1 MDQQTRNNAHDLLRN
16 SLRAVGHLLEDP
28 HVQEVMINGPN
39 NVWVEKAGQGIVK
52 TEVDISDVE
61 IRSSIQL
68 LASLENKEAKERGK
82 ESIIDSRLDGFRFAA
97 AMKPTSMQGPS
108 ISIRKHNPVH
118 LSLDDYV
125 ANGAIPEEMAGVLR
139 KMVQERKNVVV
150 AGGTSSGKAQPL
162 DAQVLT
168 PNGFVPMGSLK
179 VGDAITSPDGMVDR
193 IVGVFPQG
201 EKEVFR
207 ITFHDG
213 RAAESCAEHLWQVW
227 SRTSTYVKGSGHNG
241 KKIRGMGWRVLPLS
255 EVIDRFKRKSKL
267 YERSAVPLV
276 SPYAIELPQEAH
288 SIPPYVLG
296 VLIGDG
302 CLVDS
307 TAKFS
312 TADDFILSRLTAELP
327 GYEITPIK
335 GYDYRIAAKVKRM
348 KSEMKTSLEALGLQ
362 GMKSNGKFIPD
373 AYKRGTAA
381 QRMALMQGLMDTDGF
396 ISKDGAVSY
405 ATVSKRLA
413 NDVREVVT
421 SLGGI
426 ATITEKTTTYRDKN
440 GDKQHG
446 QIAYNVWI
454 CHPVPD
460 HLVSLPR
467 KLKLVKPRS
476 RDWRL
481 RIVSIEPIGK
491 KQTQCIKVAR
501 PEGLYV
507 TDGYVVTHNTTFVNA
522 LIGEVDP
529 GDRVLTIEDTQELK
543 VKVPNWVPLI
553 SNEQEGV
560 TTRDLVRL
568 SLRFRPDRI
577 IVGEVRGGEAFDLL
591 DAANTGHDGCLATLH
606 ANNCAGA
613 LSRFESLVLRA
624 GINWPHEAIKAQIAD
639 TFDFVVFMARV
650 KTGRKLAEIMAING
664 FDFDSKRY
672 ITEEVY
678 RLHEKH

>member
-1 MDQQTRNNAHDLLRN
+1 MDQQTRNNAHVLLRN

-39 NVWVEKAGQGIVK
+39 NVWVEKAGQGIIK

-125 ANGAIPEEMAGVLR
+125 ANGAIPEDMAGVLR
-139 KMVQERKNVVV
+139 KMVHERKNVVV
-150 AGGTSSGKAQPL
+150 AGGTSSGK
-162 DAQVLT
+162 
-168 PNGFVPMGSLK
+168 
-179 VGDAITSPDGMVDR
+179 
-193 IVGVFPQG
+193 
-201 EKEVFR
+201 
-207 ITFHDG
+207 
-213 RAAESCAEHLWQVW
+213 
-227 SRTSTYVKGSGHNG
+227 
-241 KKIRGMGWRVLPLS
+241 
-255 EVIDRFKRKSKL
+255 
-267 YERSAVPLV
+267 
-276 SPYAIELPQEAH
+276 
-288 SIPPYVLG
+288 
-296 VLIGDG
+296 
-302 CLVDS
+302 
-307 TAKFS
+307 
-312 TADDFILSRLTAELP
+312 
-327 GYEITPIK
+327 
-335 GYDYRIAAKVKRM
+335 
-348 KSEMKTSLEALGLQ
+348 
-362 GMKSNGKFIPD
+362 
-373 AYKRGTAA
+373 
-381 QRMALMQGLMDTDGF
+381 
-396 ISKDGAVSY
+396 
-405 ATVSKRLA
+405 
-413 NDVREVVT
+413 
-421 SLGGI
+421 
-426 ATITEKTTTYRDKN
+426 
-440 GDKQHG
+440 
-446 QIAYNVWI
+446 
-454 CHPVPD
+454 
-460 HLVSLPR
+460 
-467 KLKLVKPRS
+467 
-476 RDWRL
+476 
-481 RIVSIEPIGK
+481 
-491 KQTQCIKVAR
+491 
-501 PEGLYV
+501 
-507 TDGYVVTHNTTFVNA
+507 TTFVNA

-650 KTGRKLAEIMAING
+650 KSGRKLAEIMAING

-678 RLHEKH
+678 RLDEKH

>member
-1 MDQQTRNNAHDLLRN
+1 
-16 SLRAVGHLLEDP
+16 
-28 HVQEVMINGPN
+28 MINGPN
-39 NVWVEKAGQGIVK
+39 NVWVEKAGQGIIK

-125 ANGAIPEEMAGVLR
+125 ANGAIPEDMAGVLR

-150 AGGTSSGKAQPL
+150 AGGTSSGK
-162 DAQVLT
+162 
-168 PNGFVPMGSLK
+168 
-179 VGDAITSPDGMVDR
+179 
-193 IVGVFPQG
+193 
-201 EKEVFR
+201 
-207 ITFHDG
+207 
-213 RAAESCAEHLWQVW
+213 
-227 SRTSTYVKGSGHNG
+227 
-241 KKIRGMGWRVLPLS
+241 
-255 EVIDRFKRKSKL
+255 
-267 YERSAVPLV
+267 
-276 SPYAIELPQEAH
+276 
-288 SIPPYVLG
+288 
-296 VLIGDG
+296 
-302 CLVDS
+302 
-307 TAKFS
+307 
-312 TADDFILSRLTAELP
+312 
-327 GYEITPIK
+327 
-335 GYDYRIAAKVKRM
+335 
-348 KSEMKTSLEALGLQ
+348 
-362 GMKSNGKFIPD
+362 
-373 AYKRGTAA
+373 
-381 QRMALMQGLMDTDGF
+381 
-396 ISKDGAVSY
+396 
-405 ATVSKRLA
+405 
-413 NDVREVVT
+413 
-421 SLGGI
+421 
-426 ATITEKTTTYRDKN
+426 
-440 GDKQHG
+440 
-446 QIAYNVWI
+446 
-454 CHPVPD
+454 
-460 HLVSLPR
+460 
-467 KLKLVKPRS
+467 
-476 RDWRL
+476 
-481 RIVSIEPIGK
+481 
-491 KQTQCIKVAR
+491 
-501 PEGLYV
+501 
-507 TDGYVVTHNTTFVNA
+507 TTFVNA

-568 SLRFRPDRI
+568 SLRLRPDRI

-664 FDFDSKRY
+664 FDFDNKRY

-678 RLHEKH
+678 RLDEKH

>member
-1 MDQQTRNNAHDLLRN
+1 MDQQTRNNAHVLLRN

-39 NVWVEKAGQGIVK
+39 NVWVEKAGQGIIK

-125 ANGAIPEEMAGVLR
+125 ANGAIPEDMAGVLR

-150 AGGTSSGKAQPL
+150 AGGTSSGK
-162 DAQVLT
+162 
-168 PNGFVPMGSLK
+168 
-179 VGDAITSPDGMVDR
+179 
-193 IVGVFPQG
+193 
-201 EKEVFR
+201 
-207 ITFHDG
+207 
-213 RAAESCAEHLWQVW
+213 
-227 SRTSTYVKGSGHNG
+227 
-241 KKIRGMGWRVLPLS
+241 
-255 EVIDRFKRKSKL
+255 
-267 YERSAVPLV
+267 
-276 SPYAIELPQEAH
+276 
-288 SIPPYVLG
+288 
-296 VLIGDG
+296 
-302 CLVDS
+302 
-307 TAKFS
+307 
-312 TADDFILSRLTAELP
+312 
-327 GYEITPIK
+327 
-335 GYDYRIAAKVKRM
+335 
-348 KSEMKTSLEALGLQ
+348 
-362 GMKSNGKFIPD
+362 
-373 AYKRGTAA
+373 
-381 QRMALMQGLMDTDGF
+381 
-396 ISKDGAVSY
+396 
-405 ATVSKRLA
+405 
-413 NDVREVVT
+413 
-421 SLGGI
+421 
-426 ATITEKTTTYRDKN
+426 
-440 GDKQHG
+440 
-446 QIAYNVWI
+446 
-454 CHPVPD
+454 
-460 HLVSLPR
+460 
-467 KLKLVKPRS
+467 
-476 RDWRL
+476 
-481 RIVSIEPIGK
+481 
-491 KQTQCIKVAR
+491 
-501 PEGLYV
+501 
-507 TDGYVVTHNTTFVNA
+507 TTFVNA
-522 LIGEVDP
+522 LIGEVDQ

-678 RLHEKH
+678 RLNEKH

>member
-1 MDQQTRNNAHDLLRN
+1 MDQQTRNNAHVLLRN
-16 SLRAVGHLLEDP
+16 SLRAVGHLLDDP
-28 HVQEVMINGPN
+28 HVQEVMINGPG
-39 NVWVEKAGQGIVK
+39 NVWVEKAGQGIIK
-52 TEVDISDVE
+52 TDVDISDIE

-150 AGGTSSGKAQPL
+150 AGGTSSGK
-162 DAQVLT
+162 
-168 PNGFVPMGSLK
+168 
-179 VGDAITSPDGMVDR
+179 
-193 IVGVFPQG
+193 
-201 EKEVFR
+201 
-207 ITFHDG
+207 
-213 RAAESCAEHLWQVW
+213 
-227 SRTSTYVKGSGHNG
+227 
-241 KKIRGMGWRVLPLS
+241 
-255 EVIDRFKRKSKL
+255 
-267 YERSAVPLV
+267 
-276 SPYAIELPQEAH
+276 
-288 SIPPYVLG
+288 
-296 VLIGDG
+296 
-302 CLVDS
+302 
-307 TAKFS
+307 
-312 TADDFILSRLTAELP
+312 
-327 GYEITPIK
+327 
-335 GYDYRIAAKVKRM
+335 
-348 KSEMKTSLEALGLQ
+348 
-362 GMKSNGKFIPD
+362 
-373 AYKRGTAA
+373 
-381 QRMALMQGLMDTDGF
+381 
-396 ISKDGAVSY
+396 
-405 ATVSKRLA
+405 
-413 NDVREVVT
+413 
-421 SLGGI
+421 
-426 ATITEKTTTYRDKN
+426 
-440 GDKQHG
+440 
-446 QIAYNVWI
+446 
-454 CHPVPD
+454 
-460 HLVSLPR
+460 
-467 KLKLVKPRS
+467 
-476 RDWRL
+476 
-481 RIVSIEPIGK
+481 
-491 KQTQCIKVAR
+491 
-501 PEGLYV
+501 
-507 TDGYVVTHNTTFVNA
+507 TTFVNA

-529 GDRVLTIEDTQELK
+529 CDRVLTIEDTQELK

-650 KTGRKLAEIMAING
+650 KTGRKLAEILAIKG

>member
-1 MDQQTRNNAHDLLRN
+1 MDQQTRNNAHYLLRN
-16 SLRAVGHLLEDP
+16 SLRAVDHLLEDP
-28 HVQEVMINGPN
+28 LVQEVMINGPN
-39 NVWVEKAGQGIVK
+39 NVWVEKAGQGIVR
-52 TEVDISDVE
+52 TDVDISDVE
-61 IRSSIQL
+61 ICSSIQL

-125 ANGAIPEEMAGVLR
+125 ANGAIPEDMAGALR
-139 KMVQERKNVVV
+139 KMVQERKNIVV
-150 AGGTSSGKAQPL
+150 AGGTSSGK
-162 DAQVLT
+162 
-168 PNGFVPMGSLK
+168 
-179 VGDAITSPDGMVDR
+179 
-193 IVGVFPQG
+193 
-201 EKEVFR
+201 
-207 ITFHDG
+207 
-213 RAAESCAEHLWQVW
+213 
-227 SRTSTYVKGSGHNG
+227 
-241 KKIRGMGWRVLPLS
+241 
-255 EVIDRFKRKSKL
+255 
-267 YERSAVPLV
+267 
-276 SPYAIELPQEAH
+276 
-288 SIPPYVLG
+288 
-296 VLIGDG
+296 
-302 CLVDS
+302 
-307 TAKFS
+307 
-312 TADDFILSRLTAELP
+312 
-327 GYEITPIK
+327 
-335 GYDYRIAAKVKRM
+335 
-348 KSEMKTSLEALGLQ
+348 
-362 GMKSNGKFIPD
+362 
-373 AYKRGTAA
+373 
-381 QRMALMQGLMDTDGF
+381 
-396 ISKDGAVSY
+396 
-405 ATVSKRLA
+405 
-413 NDVREVVT
+413 
-421 SLGGI
+421 
-426 ATITEKTTTYRDKN
+426 
-440 GDKQHG
+440 
-446 QIAYNVWI
+446 
-454 CHPVPD
+454 
-460 HLVSLPR
+460 
-467 KLKLVKPRS
+467 
-476 RDWRL
+476 
-481 RIVSIEPIGK
+481 
-491 KQTQCIKVAR
+491 
-501 PEGLYV
+501 
-507 TDGYVVTHNTTFVNA
+507 TTFVNA

>member
-1 MDQQTRNNAHDLLRN
+1 MDQQTRNNAHVLLRN

-39 NVWVEKAGQGIVK
+39 NVWVEKAGQGIIK

-125 ANGAIPEEMAGVLR
+125 ANGAIPEDMAGVLR

-150 AGGTSSGKAQPL
+150 AGGTSSGK
-162 DAQVLT
+162 
-168 PNGFVPMGSLK
+168 
-179 VGDAITSPDGMVDR
+179 
-193 IVGVFPQG
+193 
-201 EKEVFR
+201 
-207 ITFHDG
+207 
-213 RAAESCAEHLWQVW
+213 
-227 SRTSTYVKGSGHNG
+227 
-241 KKIRGMGWRVLPLS
+241 
-255 EVIDRFKRKSKL
+255 
-267 YERSAVPLV
+267 
-276 SPYAIELPQEAH
+276 
-288 SIPPYVLG
+288 
-296 VLIGDG
+296 
-302 CLVDS
+302 
-307 TAKFS
+307 
-312 TADDFILSRLTAELP
+312 
-327 GYEITPIK
+327 
-335 GYDYRIAAKVKRM
+335 
-348 KSEMKTSLEALGLQ
+348 
-362 GMKSNGKFIPD
+362 
-373 AYKRGTAA
+373 
-381 QRMALMQGLMDTDGF
+381 
-396 ISKDGAVSY
+396 
-405 ATVSKRLA
+405 
-413 NDVREVVT
+413 
-421 SLGGI
+421 
-426 ATITEKTTTYRDKN
+426 
-440 GDKQHG
+440 
-446 QIAYNVWI
+446 
-454 CHPVPD
+454 
-460 HLVSLPR
+460 
-467 KLKLVKPRS
+467 
-476 RDWRL
+476 
-481 RIVSIEPIGK
+481 
-491 KQTQCIKVAR
+491 
-501 PEGLYV
+501 
-507 TDGYVVTHNTTFVNA
+507 TTFVNA

-568 SLRFRPDRI
+568 SLRLRPDRI

-664 FDFDSKRY
+664 FDFDNKRY

-678 RLHEKH
+678 RLDEKH